1 MLIFQNPVKATQR
14 RQSPPLLDNEG
25 KFAMPLDALE
35 QELLEMIVDICDLPG
50 PPPADYA
57 PTDPLIGPD
66 SPLGLDSLDAVE
78 IIVTVQMNY
87 GLRIDAENVG
97 RTILQSLRS
106 LADFVR
112 QQRPATA

>member
-1 MLIFQNPVKATQR
+1 
-14 RQSPPLLDNEG
+14 
-25 KFAMPLDALE
+25 MPLEALE
-35 QELLEMIVDICDLPG
+35 QELLDMIVKICDIPG
-50 PPPADYA
+50 PPLADFSPAA
-57 PTDPLIGPD
+57 PLIGPE

-97 RTILQSLRS
+97 RTILQSLQS

-112 QQRPATA
+112 QQRPAPA